1 MWRSTWL
8 RYCLSVERSS
18 FSSSPRLSHNRA
30 ASATVIRGALGRVDA
45 ASDLTLV
52 QDEEGLGVL
61 PDLEALVV
69 APTVDYWN
77 GAISTGELMRRLQRL
92 P

>member
-1 MWRSTWL
+1 M
-8 RYCLSVERSS
+8 
-18 FSSSPRLSHNRA
+18 
-30 ASATVIRGALGRVDA
+30 DA

-52 QDEEGLGVL
+52 QNEEGLGVL